1 VAQGINLIDPVE
13 INKMEQKQQTLDIDI
28 FYVDQLPFLVSLSSP
43 LKLCIVDLLSK
54 GDKAFSNLSKVLTEH
69 LNLYRSEGF
78 YINSVSSDNE
88 PSMLALKLVIR
99 SSSPFQRKLEI
110 ILTSVSQNLKGSRG
124 LYGGES

>member
-1 VAQGINLIDPVE
+1 
-13 INKMEQKQQTLDIDI
+13 
-28 FYVDQLPFLVSLSSP
+28 
-43 LKLCIVDLLSK
+43 VDLLSK

-78 YINSVSSDNE
+78 YINSVLSDNE